1 MRKFLKASI
10 LAMIG
15 VLAACGGG
23 GGSSGGTNEPYSIS
37 LRSTKSQLPLNVGN
51 QPAVIG
57 AFGAYTTTLY
67 VDARK
72 GASPIPGGE
81 DVFGCN
87 LTAGLDS
94 GELYYLDG
102 KAEHQDENKNPLA
115 YRSVTLGA
123 NAGGAS
129 FHFHAGDQIGNARVT
144 CSVTDPRDGQVRTA
158 SVDIA
163 VGGGS
168 GGKPASVRA
177 TAQAPGFLGSRDNIG
192 NLRNSVGIQA
202 FLMDDA
208 NQPVPNPSA
217 SNLQVSIRPFGA
229 YAGAKLIS
237 GNQSGGVLQVGTLG
251 GVGTF
256 SLSSGSASGVIL
268 LELTTDRFDNNVTNG
283 IQDAVSSLVAV
294 SVLDGVATTP
304 LTFTATALTVPN
316 TLPFATVLQA
326 TGGIAPY
333 SWSLVGTLPPGL
345 TLNSSGV
352 ISGTPLAAPGVYTVV
367 VTVTDAIGSQVSR
380 TVTLTVTGALPLDPF
395 VFTINGCSA
404 NVNTA
409 CVLPNAIKGS
419 SYLYAFS
426 GSGGDLTQ
434 AITWDFQLLPAWL
447 TSATTGN
454 TGFVNG
460 TPPTCGVNAF
470 LVTAK
475 RGTSVVTRQ
484 VSIEVV
490 GDATAVP
497 PVTCP

>member
-1 MRKFLKASI
+1 MHNFIKISI
-10 LAMIG
+10 LAVAGILSG
-15 VLAACGGG
+15 CGGG
-23 GGSSGGTNEPYSIS
+23 GGSAGSTTESYSIT
-37 LRSTKSQLPLNVGN
+37 LRATKSQLPLNITY
-51 QPAVIG
+51 QPAVKG
-57 AFGAYTTTLY
+57 AYGPYTTTLY

-72 GASPIPGGE
+72 GGSPIPGGE

-87 LTAGLDS
+87 MAGGLDS
-94 GELYYLDG
+94 GALYYLDG
-102 KAEHQDENKNPLA
+102 DEDHEDENKNPLA
-115 YRSVTLGA
+115 YKSIVLGA
-123 NAGGAS
+123 NSGGAS
-129 FHFHAGDQIGNARVT
+129 FHFHAGDQIGTARIT

-168 GGKPASVRA
+168 GGKPASVRGV
-177 TAQAPGFLGSRDNIG
+177 AQAPGFLGSRNNID
-192 NLRNSVGIQA
+192 NLRNNVGIQA

-208 NQPVPNPSA
+208 NQPVPNPVA

-237 GNQSGGVLQVGTLG
+237 GNQSGSVLQVGTLG

-256 SLSSGSASGVIL
+256 SLSSGPASGVIL
-268 LELTTDRFDNNVTNG
+268 LELITDRFDNNIANG
-283 IQDAVSSLVAV
+283 VQDAVSSLVAV

-304 LTFTATALTVPN
+304 LTFAATALTVPN
-316 TLPFATVLQA
+316 TLPFAAVLQA
-326 TGGIAPY
+326 TGGVAPY
-333 SWSLVGTLPPGL
+333 SWSIVGTLPPGL
-345 TLNSSGV
+345 ALNSSGV
-352 ISGTPLAAPGVYTVV
+352 ISGTPLAAPGVYAVV
-367 VTVTDAIGSQVSR
+367 ATVTDAIGGQVTR
-380 TVTLTVTGALPLDPF
+380 NVTLTVTGALPLDPF
-395 VFTINGCSA
+395 VFVINGCSA

-426 GSGGDLTQ
+426 GSGGDPAE

-454 TGFVNG
+454 TGFISG
-460 TPPTCGVNAF
+460 TPPTCGVSAF
-470 LVTAK
+470 LVTAT

>member
-1 MRKFLKASI
+1 MHNFLKASI
-10 LAMIG
+10 LAMAG
-15 VLAACGGG
+15 FLAACGGG
-23 GGSSGGTNEPYSIS
+23 GGSSGTTGESYSIT
-37 LRSTKSQLPLNVGN
+37 LRAAKNQLPLNIGN

-67 VDARK
+67 VDARR

-81 DVFGCN
+81 DIFGCN
-87 LTAGLDS
+87 MAGGLDS
-94 GELYYLDG
+94 GALYYLDG
-102 KAEHQDENKNPLA
+102 KEEHQDANKNPLA

-123 NAGGAS
+123 NSGGAS
-129 FHFHAGDQIGNARVT
+129 FHFHAGNQIGTARVT

-168 GGKPASVRA
+168 GGKPASVRS
-177 TAQAPGFLGSRDNIG
+177 TAQAPGFLGSRDNVG
-192 NLRNSVGIQA
+192 NLRNNVGIQA

-237 GNQSGGVLQVGTLG
+237 GNQSGSVLQVGTLG
-251 GVGTF
+251 GVGSF
-256 SLSSGSASGVIL
+256 SLSSGPASGIIL
-268 LELTTDRFDNNVTNG
+268 LEFVVDRFDNNITNG
-283 IQDAVSSLVAV
+283 IQDAVSSLVAI

-304 LTFTATALTVPN
+304 LTFTAPALTVPN

-326 TGGIAPY
+326 TGGVAPY
-333 SWSLVGTLPPGL
+333 SWSIVGSLPPGL

-367 VTVTDAIGSQVSR
+367 ATVTDAVGGQVAR

-395 VFTINGCSA
+395 VFAINGCSA
-404 NVNTA
+404 SVNTA

-426 GSGGDLTQ
+426 GSGGDPAQ
-434 AITWDFQLLPAWL
+434 PITWDFQLLPAWL

-460 TPPTCGVNAF
+460 TPPVCGVNAF
-470 LVTAK
+470 LVTAT
-475 RGTSVVTRQ
+475 RGTSVITRQ
-484 VSIEVV
+484 VSIDAV
-490 GDATAVP
+490 GDAAAVP